1 MTPQRLEAFRIYYN
15 HTIHPELMRMER
27 LRKRLIWLL
36 FFSILILIGVFAL
49 SLFLKVL
56 ALTLFLMAPVGLYI
70 GFLLYRFQQFRA
82 TFKPNV
88 VNLVLDFMDNDVNY
102 GTLKYSHLRSLSKE
116 TFFDSKIFVTTAD
129 HFEGEDYIE
138 GKIGEL
144 PFEMC
149 ELNVREF
156 SQVRNR
162 LNYVFRGVF
171 LHTTFNYDLRG
182 AMLILPREYRQY
194 LSRSIR
200 AFDLLGGKNVDHR
213 FSNPEFVETF
223 MTYATP
229 DAPYKSLLSDLI
241 QQVLV
246 DYRRRS
252 GKEIYIS
259 FLGKEV
265 YVAVTQPKDLL
276 EPFYFRSNVS
286 FDLIR
291 EFFEDVQLMIQ
302 IVSDFDD
309 NN

>member
-1 MTPQRLEAFRIYYN
+1 MTPQRLEAFRIFYN

-27 LRKRLIWLL
+27 LRRRLLL
-36 FFSILILIGVFAL
+36 LLGVSLLLLLGVFFLSIL
-49 SLFLKVL
+49 LKVL
-56 ALTLFLMAPVGLYI
+56 ALTLFLMAPVGFYMAYLA
-70 GFLLYRFQQFRA
+70 YRFQKFRS
-82 TFKPNV
+82 TFKPNI

-102 GTLKYSHLRSLSKE
+102 GTLKYHPKRYLSKE
-116 TFFDSKIFVTTAD
+116 KFLQSKIFVTAAEQY
-129 HFEGEDYIE
+129 EGEDFIE
-138 GKIGEL
+138 GMIGEL

-156 SQVRNR
+156 SMVRNR

-171 LHTTFNYDLRG
+171 LHTTFNYEIPG
-182 AMLILPREYRQY
+182 AILILPREFRQY

-200 AFDLLGGKNVDHR
+200 AFDLMGGKNADQLFR
-213 FSNPEFVETF
+213 NENFVSVF

-229 DAPYKSLLSDLI
+229 DAPLKGLLSEDM
-241 QQVLV
+241 QKALV
-246 DYRRRS
+246 SYRHRT

-265 YVAVTQPKDLL
+265 YVAITQPKDML
-276 EPFYFRSNVS
+276 EPLYFQSNVS
-286 FDLIR
+286 FDLVR

-302 IVSDFDD
+302 IVADFDA